1 MSAPYGQACAGCVK
15 AKCKCVSRG
24 AGNCERCHRRGMECR
39 QTDGIRK
46 RSSRK
51 QPDINHRTSQLEE
64 RLNDLVEILRL
75 QQVPGPRPQV
85 PAQETDS
92 QTTVSPSS
100 GNHAASG
107 AYLTPPTAIASLGSQ
122 AAIEASPNPA
132 KAFEDDLTPFEA
144 EGILQRFRTGYLTM
158 FPCVYIRSDTT
169 AQQLQQYRPFLWLNI
184 RTVCEKSAPKMHAM
198 GDHIRELLGRKVLVE
213 LERDV
218 DVLLGLMVYLG
229 WATHQTRGKGFQ
241 ARYANLANSLI
252 QDLRLDQPFNPNAGG
267 NCWFPQ
273 SKMPT
278 TSPEHTHEQRRAVIG
293 TFVLSSSIS
302 SFLKI
307 DVTRWNSHME
317 ESLEKLAAD
326 PECPGDE
333 LLVAMARAK
342 VIVNDVGRLTW
353 RRTGNDLSTSP
364 SVYVKPLKD
373 RVLAIRRSLK
383 PELVENRALQSH
395 LYNAEVLI
403 GEMAI
408 FHSATTITPSYN
420 CPFPSALPLPATQ
433 SSSQAAGTSSSSS
446 SSSPQPPPG
455 LRPIDMPRLETLHE
469 CLHSIK
475 QCITTIQSFEPA
487 AWPTFPFAVMGHMS
501 HSLQMLYRLSALD
514 SEPDWDAAAVRRDFD
529 VIAVIHRVA
538 DTMSRV
544 ADAAGLTGDPEL
556 GPYGDMFSKGVGT
569 LRATAAIWGSALPPL
584 EDPAAT
590 SSSSVS
596 SAAAAAAGPFDAA
609 SDTAGLDTMAMILDF
624 QNDPWLTE
632 LYNSWEGI

>member
-1 MSAPYGQACAGCVK
+1 
-15 AKCKCVSRG
+15 
-24 AGNCERCHRRGMECR
+24 MECR
-39 QTDGIRK
+39 QTDGVRK
-46 RSSRK
+46 RSTRK
-51 QPDINHRTSQLEE
+51 PDINHRTSQLEE

-75 QQVPGPRPQV
+75 QQASGSKHQAPS
-85 PAQETDS
+85 QENDS
-92 QTTVSPSS
+92 QTTVSRSS
-100 GNHAASG
+100 GNHASSG
-107 AYLTPPTAIASLGSQ
+107 AYPTPPTGIASLGSQ
-122 AAIEASPNPA
+122 TGQEGPISST

-144 EGILQRFRTGYLTM
+144 ESILQRFRNGYLTM
-158 FPCVYIRSDTT
+158 FP
-169 AQQLQQYRPFLWLNI
+169 
-184 RTVCEKSAPKMHAM
+184 
-198 GDHIRELLGRKVLVE
+198 
-213 LERDV
+213 
-218 DVLLGLMVYLG
+218 
-229 WATHQTRGKGFQ
+229 ATHQTRGKGFQ

-273 SKMPT
+273 SKVPA

-293 TFVLSSSIS
+293 TFILSSSIS

-326 PECPGDE
+326 PEYPGDE

-353 RRTGNDLSTSP
+353 KRTGNELAGPP

-373 RVLAIRRSLK
+373 RVQAIRRSLK
-383 PELVENRALQSH
+383 PELVENRVIQSH

-408 FHSATTITPSYN
+408 FHSTTSIAPSYN
-420 CPFPSALPLPATQ
+420 CQFPGSLPLPATQ
-433 SSSQAAGTSSSSS
+433 SPAQGGGNTSPS
-446 SSSPQPPPG
+446 G
-455 LRPIDMPRLETLHE
+455 LRPIDLTRLETLHE

-475 QCITTIQSFEPA
+475 QSITTIQSFEPA

-501 HSLQMLYRLSALD
+501 HSLQMLFRLSALD

-529 VIAVIHRVA
+529 VIAVIHRLA

-544 ADAAGLTGDPEL
+544 ADAAGLTGDPDS
-556 GPYGDMFSKGVGT
+556 GPHGDMFSKGVGT
-569 LRATAAIWGSALPPL
+569 LRATASIWGSALPPL
-584 EDPAAT
+584 EDPAAA
-590 SSSSVS
+590 SSSA
-596 SAAAAAAGPFDAA
+596 SAAAADPFGTATDA
-609 SDTAGLDTMAMILDF
+609 AGLDTMAMLLDF

-632 LYNSWEGI
+632 LYNSWEAM